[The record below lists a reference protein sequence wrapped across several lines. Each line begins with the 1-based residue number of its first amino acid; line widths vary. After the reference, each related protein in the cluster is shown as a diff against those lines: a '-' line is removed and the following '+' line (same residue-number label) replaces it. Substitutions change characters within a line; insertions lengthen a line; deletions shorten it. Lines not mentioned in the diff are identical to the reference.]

1 MYRATITGSFFLAD
15 HHIPLG
21 TYLLENV
28 TAAAVLTLRA
38 GDVEQCAETPF
49 RVFQTA
55 AYGGKV
61 LLIRPGGFGDL
72 LFLTPIIAQLIDDG
86 CEVTVCTHPRYFAI
100 LEGQPC
106 ALKAYPM
113 LESEVRS
120 FDRVCWMENAVEDSK
135 DETHIIDLFA
145 ARVGVSVYDHRCR
158 YTVTDEER
166 EWALG
171 RYPKTHKPRVAIQAK
186 ASADCRNVPDDTMAK
201 AASAFIGLGY
211 EVFLFGA
218 PGSIGIGPDSPYMN
232 LTAHGL
238 DIRQSAA
245 VLESC
250 DACVAPDSAICH
262 LAGALDVPTCALYG
276 PFPWQARTRYA
287 PSIFALSGKAPCA
300 PCFHHART
308 DPWVAGKP
316 CSTAKRCV
324 ALAEIRPEDIVRKVK
339 QMIER

>member
-1 MYRATITGSFFLAD
+1 MYRAIIDGPFFLAD
-15 HHIPLG
+15 HFSPPG
-21 TYLLENV
+21 TYLVEDV
-28 TAAAVLTLRA
+28 TASAVLTLRA
-38 GDVEQCAETPF
+38 GWVEKIQPEPGSGF
-49 RVFQTA
+49 GFNRV
-55 AYGGKV
+55 
-61 LLIRPGGFGDL
+61 LIIRPGGFGDL
-72 LFLTPIIAQLIDDG
+72 LFLTPIIDELKRQCFD
-86 CEVTVCTHPRYFAI
+86 VTICTHPRFFDI
-100 LEGQPC
+100 LKHQPC
-106 ALKAYPM
+106 SMLAYPP
-113 LESEVRS
+113 LEIETLKYERTV
-120 FDRVCWMENAVEDSK
+120 WMENAVENSK

-145 ARVGVSVYDHRCR
+145 ARAGVELTDHRCR

-166 EWALG
+166 EWALA

-186 ASADCRNVPDDTMAK
+186 ASADCRNVPDETMAK
-201 AASAFIGLGY
+201 AASAFIGMGY

-218 PGSIGIGPDSPYMN
+218 PGSIGIGQGSPYMN

-262 LAGALDVPTCALYG
+262 LAGALDVPTVALYG
-276 PFPWQARTRYA
+276 PFPWQARTRFA
-287 PSIFALSGKAPCA
+287 PSIFAISGHAPCA

-316 CSTAKRCV
+316 CSTAKVCV
-324 ALAEIRPEDIVRKVK
+324 ALASIKPEAIVAKVK